1 MERMRITKSTLATYI
16 LFLVWFILI
25 ILNLKDTD
33 SVIFLCI
40 WGILISIGIVYIS
53 CIRSK
58 LELGLSKIQFWWLI
72 FVVYSFIVSFINQKL
87 GSNYINLSRY
97 IVSFF
102 IAFLAL
108 YIFTRFCNSLKFIE
122 IYRDFFAFCSILGII
137 EIITKRSLFV
147 NWMTS
152 SNSIEL
158 FNTFGFNSGLYRV
171 TLFFYHPIYYGIL
184 LTIFLIFIMLK
195 PYKSK
200 VLQYLFVFLGIINL
214 IYTQSR
220 SSWIA
225 LVCCLLFLLLRNFK
239 QVNKIQ
245 INLLIRSFYFIIG
258 IILTLFIVI
267 NLFPQ
272 LTSNLLNIFSSRI
285 GEVTNNTTNARTAN
299 WALVQYS
306 NTIFLKLFGGGDGFA
321 TTMLHLHPQ
330 FMGWTQAVDNQ
341 YLTFYMD
348 YGILGI
354 ALFLMFILNIFKT
367 FMSTED
373 RSKLVISLAIMAIF
387 ISAFFYEVYFQNE
400 VNNLLF
406 ILICLLNS
414 NSGKVFK

>member
-1 MERMRITKSTLATYI
+1 M
-16 LFLVWFILI
+16 
-25 ILNLKDTD
+25 
-33 SVIFLCI
+33 
-40 WGILISIGIVYIS
+40 
-53 CIRSK
+53 
-58 LELGLSKIQFWWLI
+58 
-72 FVVYSFIVSFINQKL
+72 
-87 GSNYINLSRY
+87 
-97 IVSFF
+97 
-102 IAFLAL
+102 
-108 YIFTRFCNSLKFIE
+108 
-122 IYRDFFAFCSILGII
+122 
-137 EIITKRSLFV
+137 
-147 NWMTS
+147 
-152 SNSIEL
+152 
-158 FNTFGFNSGLYRV
+158 
-171 TLFFYHPIYYGIL
+171 
-184 LTIFLIFIMLK
+184 
-195 PYKSK
+195 
-200 VLQYLFVFLGIINL
+200 
-214 IYTQSR
+214 
-220 SSWIA
+220 
-225 LVCCLLFLLLRNFK
+225 
-239 QVNKIQ
+239 
-245 INLLIRSFYFIIG
+245 IIG

-373 RSKLVISLAIMAIF
+373 KSKLVISLAIMAIF